1 MYLNVNNG
9 DTMYSL
15 LSFAS
20 SILMIISMW
29 MIFEKAGE
37 AGWKSLIPFYNDYI
51 LCKIAN
57 AKKLF
62 IIKLIS
68 SIVVMIASFYF
79 IFALIALILLGKEAS
94 FGTIDYTGVGASWIM
109 SLIVMIIAAI
119 VNFIISIIVN
129 INLAKA
135 FNKESGFAVGLIL
148 LPVVFYPILAFSKD
162 IEYNRQE
169 NNLY

>member
-29 MIFEKAGE
+29 MIFEKAGK

-79 IFALIALILLGKEAS
+79 IFALIALILLGKEVS

-109 SLIVMIIAAI
+109 SLIVIIIAAI

-129 INLAKA
+129 INLAKV

-162 IEYNRQE
+162 TEYNGQE
-169 NNLY
+169 